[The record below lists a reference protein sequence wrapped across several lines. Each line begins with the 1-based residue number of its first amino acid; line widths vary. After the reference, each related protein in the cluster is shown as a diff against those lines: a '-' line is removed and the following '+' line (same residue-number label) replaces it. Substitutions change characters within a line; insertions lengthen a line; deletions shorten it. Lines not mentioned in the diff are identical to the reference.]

1 MNKKQAMR
9 QVQGAE
15 TAEEIIGVLTAI
27 SVVAKRMAQKL
38 ALLEQQSAEKE
49 GDEPNAKTA
58 ISADAD

>member
-1 MNKKQAMR
+1 MKKKQAIH

-38 ALLEQQSAEKE
+38 ALLEQQISEKE
-49 GDEPNAKTA
+49 GGKSNAETA
-58 ISADAD
+58 MPTDAH